1 MVGPAA
7 VPLRRGWHRSSVM
20 VGAHPRAYLPFA
32 RWRYGRDLAF
42 GPETE
47 IVIEGYPRSA
57 NSFAVTA
64 FRQAQGRDVQIA
76 HHLHQPAQVLAAAGQ
91 GVPSIV
97 LVREPREAILSYLIW
112 QPHLQSKHAVRAYL
126 GFYRPLLGHEQHVV
140 VAGFGQV
147 TNDYGAVIERVNQR
161 FGTAFV
167 PFHHT
172 EPNVARAFAEIEQTS
187 RDRRAGEL
195 VELAVARPSTERRQM
210 KAALAQRFERETT
223 PAQRDDLDKLYRH
236 FEGLTA

>member
-1 MVGPAA
+1 V
-7 VPLRRGWHRSSVM
+7 

-42 GPETE
+42 GPGTE
-47 IVIEGYPRSA
+47 VVIEGFPRSA

-76 HHLHQPAQVLAAAGQ
+76 HHLHQPAQVLAAVDHD
-91 GVPSIV
+91 VPSIV

-112 QPHLQSKHAVRAYL
+112 QPHLQAKHAVHAYV
-126 GFYRPLLGHEQHVV
+126 GFHRPLLGHEDGYV
-140 VAGFGQV
+140 VADFGQV
-147 TNDYGAVIERVNQR
+147 TNDYGAVISRVNQR
-161 FGTAFV
+161 FGTAFE

-172 EPNVARAFAEIEQTS
+172 EPNVALAFDEIEQTS
-187 RDRRAGEL
+187 RERRAGEL
-195 VELAVARPSTERRQM
+195 VELAVARPSAERRRM

-223 PAQRDDLDKLYRH
+223 RAQRDELDGLYRH
-236 FEGLTA
+236 FGELTA